1 MTFPT
6 AEEERAECAAAVA
19 AEFKRAITECEV
31 AFAHYTREGNAATA
45 AAWEAAFAKCK
56 VAYALFSATMGELG
70 LGDE

>member
-19 AEFKRAITECEV
+19 AFKCALTKCEV
-31 AFAHYTREGNAATA
+31 ALAQYTREGNAATA
-45 AAWEAAFAKCK
+45 VAWETAFAECK
-56 VAYALFSATMGELG
+56 AAYALFSALMGELG